1 LIKSEEIYMFEK
13 LSNSWRLVKASAQ
26 VLQADKE
33 LMLFP
38 AVSSLALILVS
49 VTFFIPM
56 AVFGGGSEALADGG
70 GILGYVV
77 LFLFYVV
84 QYSVIFFFNS
94 ALVGAAM
101 IRLEGGNPT
110 VSDGFRI
117 AKQHLKSILA
127 YAVIA
132 ATVGMFLRMAK
143 EKGGPLSK
151 MVTSLVGLAWNLA
164 TFLVVPVLVTKNVGP
179 VEAIKESAAVLK
191 RTWGE
196 QVVGNAGIGFV
207 FTLLFIGLT
216 ILFIPVMILVATTG
230 QLVLIV
236 AVVVLFVLLCLGLA
250 LVNATLSGIY
260 SAALYRF
267 ATAGESSQF
276 DQSLLQGAFRAK

>member
-1 LIKSEEIYMFEK
+1 MFEK
-13 LSNSWRLVKASAQ
+13 LSNSWQLVKASAR

-38 AVSSLALILVS
+38 AISSVALILVS
-49 VTFFIPM
+49 ATFFVPL
-56 AVFGGGSEALADGG
+56 AVFEGSFETLEGGG

-101 IRLEGGNPT
+101 IRLEGGDPT

-117 AKQHLKSILA
+117 AKQHLNAILA
-127 YAVIA
+127 YALIA
-132 ATVGMFLRMAK
+132 ATVGMLLRMVK
-143 EKGGPLSK
+143 ERGGGLSK
-151 MVTSLVGLAWNLA
+151 IIISLVGLAWNLA
-164 TFLVVPVLVTKNVGP
+164 TFLVVPVLVTRNVGP
-179 VEAIKESAAVLK
+179 IEAIKESAAVLK

-207 FTLLFIGLT
+207 FTLLFVGVT
-216 ILFIPVMILVATTG
+216 ILFIPVMVLVVAAG
-230 QLVLIV
+230 QPVLIG
-236 AVVVLFVLLCLGLA
+236 AVIILFVLIYLGLA

-267 ATAGESSQF
+267 ATVGESSQF
-276 DQSLLQGAFRAK
+276 DQGLLQGAFRAK